1 MSKCHVILRLVHQT
15 VIGVWSLLSFHAH
28 ASPVSF
34 DDVMALSHATY
45 ETEVRYGEGQW
56 HTLINI
62 SSHQAPPKYSVILF
76 HGGCWSNAYDRDHLL
91 PMAEALAAHGFEV
104 WLPEY
109 RRVGD
114 VGGGW
119 PGSLDDVIN
128 ATKFVRQETEQR
140 PLLIGHSAGG
150 HLALRAAQTDIPIAG
165 IVGLA
170 PIIDLVTYG
179 AKDGS
184 CQSMVAPF
192 MGDETYAPNERYRDA
207 SVSLTEIQVPVHII
221 LGHIDS
227 IVSKDQ
233 VAGLAKDQL
242 TMIPQ
247 SGHFDLIHPDTLA
260 FSRMLSILEQM
271 SKQKGT
277 SE

>member
-1 MSKCHVILRLVHQT
+1 
-15 VIGVWSLLSFHAH
+15 
-28 ASPVSF
+28 
-34 DDVMALSHATY
+34 
-45 ETEVRYGEGQW
+45 
-56 HTLINI
+56 
-62 SSHQAPPKYSVILF
+62 
-76 HGGCWSNAYDRDHLL
+76 
-91 PMAEALAAHGFEV
+91 MAEALAAHGFEV

-150 HLALRAAQTDIPIAG
+150 HLALRAAQTDIPMAG
-165 IVGLA
+165 VVGLA

-207 SVSLTEIQVPVHII
+207 SVSLTEIQVPVHVI

-227 IVSKDQ
+227 IVGKDQ

-277 SE
+277 SK